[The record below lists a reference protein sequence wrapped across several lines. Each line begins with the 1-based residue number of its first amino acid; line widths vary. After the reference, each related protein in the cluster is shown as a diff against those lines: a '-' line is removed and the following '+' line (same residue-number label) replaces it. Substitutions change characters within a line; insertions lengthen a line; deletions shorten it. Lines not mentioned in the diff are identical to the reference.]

1 MRIEPIPEHLV
12 FTVSMILALNGLN
25 LFTAPASAIENA
37 VQRAESMIRAGRS
50 C

>member
-12 FTVSMILALNGLN
+12 FTVSMILALNGFN
-25 LFTAPASAIENA
+25 LFTAPASMIEHA
-37 VQRAESMIRAGRS
+37 VQQAESMARAGRT